1 MSVDQTN
8 ASDLL
13 SRILDE
19 VEPLSSPTAPAEPS
33 SSTVSQAGVKVEAE
47 RSAPPPISPDL
58 ISLLPSIL
66 SALPQGGSGA
76 GKAGGA
82 KGHTMDRHTAL
93 LCAIKPYLGERRQ
106 ATAETVLRLCRLW
119 DALSRAGL
127 SSALLG
133 GLMGSSGAEQSR
145 EEVE

>member
-1 MSVDQTN
+1 MSISVDQTN

-19 VEPLSSPTAPAEPS
+19 VETPSPSSPVASLPQTGE
-33 SSTVSQAGVKVEAE
+33 E
-47 RSAPPPISPDL
+47 RSASPPIPPDL

-76 GKAGGA
+76 GKAGGG
-82 KGHTMDRHTAL
+82 KGHPMDRHTAL

-127 SSALLG
+127 SSSLLG
-133 GLMGSSGAEQSR
+133 GLLGSAGAEQSR
-145 EEVE
+145 EDSPKEVE

>member
-1 MSVDQTN
+1 MEQTN
-8 ASDLL
+8 AADLL

-19 VEPLSSPTAPAEPS
+19 VEADGASATVAEASKPA
-33 SSTVSQAGVKVEAE
+33 
-47 RSAPPPISPDL
+47 SAPPSADL
-58 ISLLPSIL
+58 ISLLPTIL
-66 SALPQGGSGA
+66 SALPQGSGPSA
-76 GKAGGA
+76 GA
-82 KGHTMDRHTAL
+82 KHPTDRHTAL

-133 GLMGSSGAEQSR
+133 GLLGSSGAEQSR
-145 EEVE
+145 EDSRGDSPGEVD

>member
-1 MSVDQTN
+1 MSVSVDQTN

-19 VEPLSSPTAPAEPS
+19 VETHSSPAAPKAPQAPQA
-33 SSTVSQAGVKVEAE
+33 SQAGAE
-47 RSAPPPISPDL
+47 RPAAPPISPDL

-76 GKAGGA
+76 GA
-82 KGHTMDRHTAL
+82 KGHPVDRHTAL

-127 SSALLG
+127 SPAMLG
-133 GLMGSSGAEQSR
+133 GLLGASGTEQSR